1 MAPVKQLWEWHVK
14 REALA
19 AARAAHAQWEKKQR
33 ELAQSVA
40 LCEQKAAE
48 IENPATPDAEIAK
61 LLAEQELWLARKAL
75 AQFDGEQEAQL
86 LKLLQRVQELEFDLA
101 VMGQS
106 LPEEW
111 VAEYYRLAKSKQNP
125 IVEVKGEACTGCFRA
140 LSLHNRNEWR
150 RGKGLVHCDECGRIL
165 V

>member
-1 MAPVKQLWEWHVK
+1 MVPGKQLWEWHVK

-19 AARAAHAQWEKKQR
+19 AAHAQRTKIEEKKGQ
-33 ELAQSVA
+33 LVQSVA
-40 LCEQKAAE
+40 LCGQQAE
-48 IENPATPDAEIAK
+48 KLAHPATTDDEIAK
-61 LLAEQELWLARKAL
+61 LLAEQELWLARNAL
-75 AQFDGEQEAQL
+75 AQFADEQEESL
-86 LKLLQRVQELEFDLA
+86 SRLLQREQELEFELA
-101 VMGQS
+101 VLAPN

-111 VAEYYRLAKSKQNP
+111 ISTYYSLAKSKQNP
-125 IVEVKGEACTGCFRA
+125 IVEVKGDACTGCYRE